1 MHTESWMF
9 NSTCSI
15 LTVTDLVSLVV
26 VICDAL
32 HESTPAKA
40 IWVIHT
46 FCLHTEGRRRQSKV
60 MERANG
66 EKDGETSQ

>member
-15 LTVTDLVSLVV
+15 LTVTDLVALVV

-32 HESTPAKA
+32 HEK
-40 IWVIHT
+40 HT
-46 FCLHTEGRRRQSKV
+46 CQSDLGDPYILL
-60 MERANG
+60 AY
-66 EKDGETSQ
+66 